1 MALRLSNTRGVSLNV
16 NAHAHLTLCSLG
28 NSDMSPIEDRAVQ
41 DRATDTA
48 RVPLVVDLA
57 SRLKVADTHRRR
69 HKSASSP
76 SRIYLFP
83 AANTRVMPPS
93 HNVRLMRPTPAMRLH
108 IVDSPA
114 QISAGAQASATRR
127 RISAGLPVW
136 IRTLT
141 TRRALMLGAIAC
153 YALIMFNLIYG
164 IATLAR
170 LKSLR
175 PLPPVA
181 ATEPQRPMAAVVDA
195 ILPSSTLNNV
205 SPLAGAGVPG
215 PCTFDAAF
223 EGNWEGRR
231 HARTC

>member
-1 MALRLSNTRGVSLNV
+1 MAFRLSNTRGVSLNV

-28 NSDMSPIEDRAVQ
+28 NSGMSPIEDRAVQ
-41 DRATDTA
+41 DRATDTG

-57 SRLKVADTHRRR
+57 SRLKVADTTHRRR

-76 SRIYLFP
+76 SRMYLFP

-114 QISAGAQASATRR
+114 HISAGASATRR
-127 RISAGLPVW
+127 RISGGLPGW

-181 ATEPQRPMAAVVDA
+181 ATEPQRPMAAVADA
-195 ILPSSTLNNV
+195 ILPSSTLNNL

-223 EGNWEGRR
+223 EANWEGRR

>member
-1 MALRLSNTRGVSLNV
+1 MALRLSNTSGVSLNV
-16 NAHAHLTLCSLG
+16 NAHAHFTLCSLG

-41 DRATDTA
+41 DRATDTG

-69 HKSASSP
+69 HRSASSP

-83 AANTRVMPPS
+83 AANTRVMPQS
-93 HNVRLMRPTPAMRLH
+93 HKVRLMRPTPAMRLH

-141 TRRALMLGAIAC
+141 TR
-153 YALIMFNLIYG
+153 
-164 IATLAR
+164 
-170 LKSLR
+170 LR
-175 PLPPVA
+175 
-181 ATEPQRPMAAVVDA
+181 
-195 ILPSSTLNNV
+195 
-205 SPLAGAGVPG
+205 
-215 PCTFDAAF
+215 
-223 EGNWEGRR
+223 
-231 HARTC
+231 

>member
-1 MALRLSNTRGVSLNV
+1 MAVHLSNIRGVSLNV

-28 NSDMSPIEDRAVQ
+28 SSVMSPIEDRAVQ
-41 DRATDTA
+41 DRATDA
-48 RVPLVVDLA
+48 HRVPQVVNLA
-57 SRLKVADTHRRR
+57 SRLKVADTYRRPR
-69 HKSASSP
+69 KSASSP

-83 AANTRVMPPS
+83 ANPGVRHPS
-93 HNVRLMRPTPAMRLH
+93 HNVRRMRPTPAMRLH

-114 QISAGAQASATRR
+114 QISTGAQDSATRR
-127 RISAGLPVW
+127 RVSAGLPVW

-175 PLPPVA
+175 PLPTVA
-181 ATEPQRPMAAVVDA
+181 AAEPQRPMAAVADA
-195 ILPSSTLNNV
+195 ILPSSALNTV
-205 SPLAGAGVPG
+205 SPLTGAPG

-223 EGNWEGRR
+223 EASREDRR
-231 HARTC
+231 RAGMC